1 MKTKQAAPNLDP
13 EQLQADVEHRIR
25 DSGETWRRYTCR
37 LVTPMYGGGVIPG
50 EVDRDMPIRATA
62 IRGQL
67 RYWWRL
73 LHRHLDSRTLFA
85 AERAVWGGL
94 GEGDLAASKVLI
106 TVENWSLP
114 VPEAVGRYPRRGT
127 GHRATLEWEEWAH
140 PYALFP
146 AQGKVE
152 RGQIKDNPRSVAR
165 EGLTWTL
172 RLAFRDLPREAA
184 QRHELVHGVDEAVR
198 WWASFGGVGA
208 RTRRGLGALEIT
220 SVSPGSFAYVSAA
233 EAEQAGLQLTLK
245 APEASATAAWKLAV
259 DALRSFRQG
268 QGIGRNGP
276 ARDSRSPAGRSLWPE
291 PDAIRRLV
299 GSPSLRH
306 PAKHEAGNVFPR
318 AAFGLPI
325 IFHFKDSDDPN
336 DSELVPLTGGK
347 RHDRMASPL
356 IIRPYPASQG
366 KWHPAILSL
375 PSDHVWRMELELRN
389 SGKGEN
395 AGQDDA
401 SKVERN
407 TELRNSKKEET
418 AGLPQQLPPGAWW
431 PADDSARQRKTAL
444 IKPLTGRGS
453 DPLAALVAYFT
464 PPAGVAP
471 TAVMSAPLQEE
482 TWEKAQIKYI
492 QRNGTVEA
500 TGPNNRAAT
509 AIQQKG
515 QEIWDGLSP
524 AARSQITGGRFFRA
538 VAVVK
543 GKDLLR
549 VEEKQ

>member
-1 MKTKQAAPNLDP
+1 MKTKQAAPDLEL
-13 EQLQADVEHRIR
+13 EQLQADVEQRIR
-25 DSGETWRRYTCR
+25 DSGDTWRRYTCR

-94 GEGDLAASKVLI
+94 GDGDLAASKVLI

-114 VPEAVGRYPRRGT
+114 VPEAVGHYPRGDA
-127 GHRATLEWEEWAH
+127 GHRATLEWKEWAQA
-140 PYALFP
+140 YALFP

-233 EAEQAGLQLTLK
+233 EVEQAGLRLTLK
-245 APEASATAAWKLAV
+245 APEASATGAWKLAV
-259 DALRSFRQG
+259 DSLRSFRQG

-291 PDAIRRLV
+291 PDAIRRMV
-299 GSPSLRH
+299 SSPSARH
-306 PAKHEAGNVFPR
+306 QPTHAAGNLFPR

-325 IFHFKDSDDPN
+325 IFHFKDNDDPT
-336 DSELVPLTGGK
+336 DSELAPLTGEQ

-375 PSDHVWRMELELRN
+375 PSDHVWSMGIELRN
-389 SGKGEN
+389 SGRGRN
-395 AGQDDA
+395 A
-401 SKVERN
+401 E
-407 TELRNSKKEET
+407 
-418 AGLPQQLPPGAWW
+418 LPQRLRPGEWW
-431 PADDSARQRKTAL
+431 PSGESARQGKSEL
-444 IKPLTGRGS
+444 IKPLAGRGS

-464 PPAGVAP
+464 PPPGVAP

-482 TWEKAQIKYI
+482 TWEKAQIKYN
-492 QRNGTVEA
+492 QRNGSVEA
-500 TGPNNRAAT
+500 TGPNNRTAT
-509 AIQQKG
+509 AIQEKG
-515 QEIWDGLSP
+515 QEIWSGLSP
-524 AARSQITGGRFFRA
+524 AARKRIASGFFRA